1 MTDAILRL
9 CLSVRGQPTALTL
22 LSIYSTPI
30 WLYISFLSCCL
41 CLPRELPW
49 LFQYLATYLPA
60 CLPTCLPACPAC
72 LTCLTCLSYLP
83 TDLPTYLSVYWH
95 LLTYAYAYVVAV
107 YPSYSY
113 SYPSANPTIWLRT
126 HHIYLRPIYLPT
138 YPLHGIY
145 WCLASNLNT
154 SASIP
159 KSTQKL
165 CRKVAFGAWRQK

>member
-60 CLPTCLPACPAC
+60 CLPTCLPACLA
-72 LTCLTCLSYLP
+72 CLTCLSYLP
-83 TDLPTYLSVYWH
+83 TDLPTDLCLCLCSGGLSILFLFLPIRQSNYMASDSSYLPTSH
-95 LLTYAYAYVVAV
+95 L
-107 YPSYSY
+107 
-113 SYPSANPTIWLRT
+113 
-126 HHIYLRPIYLPT
+126 PIPT